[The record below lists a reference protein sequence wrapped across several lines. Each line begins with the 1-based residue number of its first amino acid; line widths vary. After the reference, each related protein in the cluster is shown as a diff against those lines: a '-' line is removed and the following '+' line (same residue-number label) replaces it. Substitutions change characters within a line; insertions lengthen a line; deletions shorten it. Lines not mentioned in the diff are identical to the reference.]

1 LYRWFTVH
9 DADLVVE
16 EKLVGAAQGSLWT
29 TAHNTSR
36 GDVIHLSS
44 TLRLY
49 DQTMLEVFDQNSTAR
64 LHLTAPDGQ
73 SCSLSGDMRT
83 SLADLYGDLDYSGQ
97 KYLLDA
103 GLRFD
108 NESFSVARNFTMP
121 PFFPNLCPLPH
132 GVKSS
137 DHTRAPTVRPTARPT
152 APTAK
157 PTAAPSSF
165 KPSPVP
171 TQNPSINPTQN
182 PNYTNKPTAAP
193 TRTPTRAPSVH
204 ATAAPTVTPS
214 RVPTRVPTVTKTA
227 APTIRPSI
235 RPTPAP
241 STSAPTL
248 DRSSPVIER
257 IEVSVARTTI
267 SLNTKFTKAAVYAG
281 TVYCAA
287 YAPGMAVDSARAII
301 TANNAKSSSYLAG
314 ALNTTVTMTGLFSM
328 NNYTTYCATVTIHG
342 DTSSS
347 ANVVATAK
355 NLKTACCKLITFSNS
370 PTAVYGDTTK
380 YTPAQASQFVF
391 TYKLSSNPGATV
403 TVTPEIRDSNNDVVS
418 TVVALPA
425 AATFTAS
432 STNLAS
438 SLVLTASSSSLSGTF
453 TLTLKVSGTSA
464 TQFTGVSTAVSILS
478 SSSPKPAPTLTAV
491 KFSNSGASLHVLF
504 SAPTN
509 KASISTSTFSCS
521 QLFEFTG
528 ASSSQC
534 SWLNG
539 TAVRVVLG
547 TGNTATA
554 NDEVFLKASM
564 IHAECAPS
572 VDCSAYPAAARQ
584 SVLLSAP
591 DSPVVPI
598 VLLSTPSLVASCD
611 NVTIDPSLSSGSGG
625 RDWSSVKWTAVRAD
639 ADGLVSAPTVLA
651 ALNARGKNLGT
662 PIVLSRSLFAQEQYT
677 VTLTLSNFL
686 GQASSAT
693 AIFSIDGNPNLP
705 VVSILGPSVVTMT
718 PASALQLYT
727 STTQASCAEKA
738 SSIGYRWTVYKDGV
752 LIAKPS
758 VSYTVLRYSLLPY
771 TLTAGSVYTI
781 VFEGTARQTA
791 LYDAITGRASVTVQV
806 VDGAVQVV
814 LVGGNNRQ
822 VPTSGSLTIDASPSY
837 DENVPRNQP
846 SGLTF
851 SWSCTLASAA
861 VFGQSC
867 ASVLPT
873 TTNQKILTVD
883 ASDLDA
889 ALLYQFRV
897 TAVASDGRSASTVVS
912 VQPQLGGSTYTFIT
926 SMVTKVNPDNR
937 VSLNGIVRASGYGLD
952 CAWSASVDGVSVP
965 FTALTPLAD
974 SFTKVAVRNDFVYP
988 LVVAGNT
995 FLPGSTVTFRLDAHL
1010 SGQAS
1015 QFASFSEISVRV
1027 NAPPNG
1033 GTLQTSPSNGFALS
1047 TVFTTSTNGWTDEP
1061 EDFPLTYQFQYIAS
1075 VSQGPLSLQS
1085 RTPSNKVSS
1094 NLPAGPDTSV
1104 NDNLVTVVCTV
1115 FDAALAAATT
1125 AATVSV
1131 KENVDLNVAQYVT
1144 DQLDSFNNVGDVN
1157 TVGKLIGNVA
1167 TTVNKVNCSNASPD
1181 FCTQLNREACSVTPQ
1196 TCGRCLEDY
1205 SGVLGDAN
1213 TICASVRRM
1222 LLGAVDDSCTVDDD
1236 CLFAKCEDGKC
1247 RPPVKVCPSNTADV
1261 CSGHGQCEYSTPSG
1275 QVLDHACPVTDP
1287 GCHARCACE
1296 AGYGGKTCGLDEQ
1309 QLLSQDQIRASLCQA
1324 VVTVGENSEP
1334 SVQLLGSLFGYLD
1347 AAFEADEVV
1356 TTQGTAAC
1364 HGAMRFVG
1372 GLVRDNTDR
1381 LKEMDASQIDRLI
1394 KTASKF
1400 IIPKRAGD
1408 HSDGSFL
1415 HQLMAN
1421 LNRGILSSMV
1431 NGQDAYY
1438 YAGDNVRTVVTRAKI
1453 GETTS
1458 LAPPHTEDQAFY
1470 GGGALDSYIEVVGNT
1485 TSSPF
1490 SDEQGY
1496 LAVAVTLWGTNPF
1509 PGAGKVQSPLLR
1521 VENYN
1526 LEDSRRR
1533 LAAADAQLEGE
1544 HRALSTH
1551 EPDFYVVLQLNKK
1564 QDFDYTYTLEE
1575 ATALGVNMTF
1585 PGCTNYDG
1593 SAYTT
1598 CSGCEVSTYTDY
1610 NVTFAC
1616 SVAAAR
1622 RMLSSDGTPTNQFG
1636 SVLSYVDP
1644 AEDDEGDGGSSS
1656 STSDSTTLIIA
1667 VVVGV
1672 GGGLLLI
1679 VLGLFFMRSRKS
1691 DAAVMPSPGSPVMPP
1706 MAQQGTVALA
1716 EP

>member
-1 LYRWFTVH
+1 VQQAALS
-9 DADLVVE
+9 VE
-16 EKLVGAAQGSLWT
+16 EKLVGAARGSLWT
-29 TAHNTSR
+29 TAHITSL
-36 GDVIHLSS
+36 GDVIQLSS
-44 TLRLY
+44 ALRLY
-49 DQTMLEVFDQNSTAR
+49 DHAMKEVFDQNSTAR
-64 LHLTAPDGQ
+64 LHLTAPEGQ
-73 SCSLSGDMRT
+73 SCSLSGVMQ
-83 SLADLYGDLDYSGQ
+83 SSAANLYGDLDYSGQ

-103 GLRFD
+103 GLRSD
-108 NESFSVARNFTMP
+108 KEAFSVARNFTMP
-121 PFFPNLCPLPH
+121 RFFPDLCPLPR
-132 GVKSS
+132 GTQ
-137 DHTRAPTVRPTARPT
+137 TRVPTAQPTARPTARPT
-152 APTAK
+152 VKSSPAPTQKPGATRK
-157 PTAAPSSF
+157 PTAS
-165 KPSPVP
+165 
-171 TQNPSINPTQN
+171 
-182 PNYTNKPTAAP
+182 P
-193 TRTPTRAPSVH
+193 TRIPTRAPT
-204 ATAAPTVTPS
+204 ATP
-214 RVPTRVPTVTKTA
+214 TKT
-227 APTIRPSI
+227 PTIRPST

-248 DRSSPVIER
+248 DHSSPVIDS
-257 IEVSVARTTI
+257 ITTLVTRTTI
-267 SLNTKFTKAAVYAG
+267 TLNTKFTKATVYAG
-281 TVYCAA
+281 TTYCAA
-287 YAPGMAVDSARAII
+287 LTPGTVVDSARRVI
-301 TANNAKSSSYLAG
+301 TASNVKSSTYLAG
-314 ALNTTVTMTGLFSM
+314 ALNTTVTMSGLLSM
-328 NNYTTYCATVTIHG
+328 NNYTTYCATVTING

-355 NLKTACCKLITFSNS
+355 NLKTACCKLITFSNA
-370 PTAVYGDTTK
+370 PTAVYGDTNK

-491 KFSNSGASLHVLF
+491 KFSNSGASLYVLF

-509 KASISTSTFSCS
+509 KASISTSTFACS

-547 TGNTATA
+547 TGDIATV
-554 NDEVFLKASM
+554 NDGVFLKAGM
-564 IHAECAPS
+564 IEAECGPS

-598 VLLSTPSLVASCD
+598 VLLSTPWLVASCD
-611 NVTIDPSLSSGSGG
+611 NVTIDPTLSSGSGG

-639 ADGLVSAPTVLA
+639 ADGIVSAPTVLA
-651 ALNARGKNLGT
+651 TLNARGKNLRT
-662 PIVLSRSLFAQEQYT
+662 PIVLSRSMFAQEQYT

-686 GQASSAT
+686 GQSASAT

-705 VVSILGPSVVTMT
+705 IVSILGPSVVTRT
-718 PASALQLYT
+718 PSSSLQLYT
-727 STTQASCAEKA
+727 STTQASCAEKT
-738 SSIGYRWTVYKDGV
+738 SIIGYRWTVYKDGV

-771 TLTAGSVYTI
+771 SLTAGSVYTI

-822 VPTSGSLTIDASPSY
+822 VPTSGTLTIDASPSY
-837 DENVPRNQP
+837 DENVSRNQP

-851 SWSCTLASAA
+851 SWSCTLASVA
-861 VFGQSC
+861 VFGLSC

-873 TTNQKILTVD
+873 TTNQNTLTVD
-883 ASDLDA
+883 ASNLDA

-912 VQPQLGGSTYTFIT
+912 VQPQLGGSTYTVIT
-926 SMVTKVNPDNR
+926 SMETKVNPDAR
-937 VSLNGIVRASGYGLD
+937 LSLSGVVRASGYGLD
-952 CAWSASVDGVSVP
+952 CAWSAAVDGVSVP

-974 SFTKVAVRNDFVYP
+974 SFTKVAVRNDFVYA

-1010 SGQAS
+1010 SGQTS
-1015 QFASFSEISVRV
+1015 QFASFSEISIRV

-1033 GTLQTSPSNGFALS
+1033 GTLQTSPSNGLALS
-1047 TVFTTSTNGWTDEP
+1047 TVFITSTNGWTDEP

-1075 VSQGPLSLQS
+1075 ASQGPLSLQS

-1094 NLPAGPDTSV
+1094 DLPAGPDASS
-1104 NDNLVTVVCTV
+1104 NLVTVVCTV

-1125 AATVSV
+1125 TTSV
-1131 KENVDLNVAQYVT
+1131 VVRENAELDIAQYVT
-1144 DQLDSFNNVGDVN
+1144 DQLDSFNNVGDVD

-1167 TTVNKVNCSNASPD
+1167 TTVNKVNCSLANPD
-1181 FCTQLNREACSVTPQ
+1181 FCAGLNRGACSATPQ

-1205 SGVLGDAN
+1205 TGVLGDAN
-1213 TICASVRRM
+1213 SLCVSVRRM

-1236 CLFAKCEDGKC
+1236 CLFAKCEESKC

-1261 CSGHGQCEYSTPSG
+1261 CSGHGLCEYSTPSG
-1275 QVLDHACPVTDP
+1275 QVLDLVCPVTDT
-1287 GCHARCACE
+1287 GCHARCVCE
-1296 AGYGGKTCGLDEQ
+1296 TGYGGKTCGLNLH
-1309 QLLSQDQIRASLCQA
+1309 QLLTQSQIRASLCQA
-1324 VVTVGENSEP
+1324 VVTVGDNSEP
-1334 SVQLLGSLFGYLD
+1334 SVQLLESLFGYLD

-1364 HGAMRFVG
+1364 QGAMRFVG
-1372 GLVRDNTDR
+1372 GLVRDNTNL

-1496 LAVAVTLWGTNPF
+1496 LAMAVTLWGTNPF

-1526 LEDSRRR
+1526 LEDVRRR
-1533 LAAADAQLEGE
+1533 LAASDAQVEGE
-1544 HRALSTH
+1544 HRALFTY

-1593 SAYTT
+1593 SAYTA

-1622 RMLSSDGTPTNQFG
+1622 RMLSTDGTPTSQFG

-1644 AEDDEGDGGSSS
+1644 AEDDEDGGSNA
-1656 STSDSTTLIIA
+1656 SDEHMLNA
-1667 VVVGV
+1667 LVAGV
-1672 GGGLLLI
+1672 GGATLLI
-1679 VLGLFFMRSRKS
+1679 AMIAIFLCRKRVAQTTGIYS
-1691 DAAVMPSPGSPVMPP
+1691 EPSAAASGDEEVPQRTELDALEL
-1706 MAQQGTVALA
+1706 TEL
-1716 EP
+1716 